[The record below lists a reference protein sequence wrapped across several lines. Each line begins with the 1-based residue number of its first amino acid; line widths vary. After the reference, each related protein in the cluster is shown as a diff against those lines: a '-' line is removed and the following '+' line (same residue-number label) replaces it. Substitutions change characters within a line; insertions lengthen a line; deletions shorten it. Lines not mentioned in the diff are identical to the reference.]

1 MSAVD
6 RVLADCG
13 LAPADLDG
21 LAVSVGPGSFTGL
34 RVGLATVK
42 ALAMALD
49 LPVAAVPTLDAL
61 ASRLPFAD
69 APVCPIL
76 DARKAEVYLSLY
88 RWSGDGMTR
97 VWDYMGLP
105 PEAAAARLEA
115 PVILSRDGIEACR
128 PWLDRLGDGIR
139 IAPAAQRLPS
149 AAAVA
154 TLGRAVLASGAGV
167 DAETLA
173 PLYSVRRRPS
183 SKRGERDGRGAR
195 AQRRADGR
203 ERSRPGARDRARVL
217 PDSMDPRAFCYEIEQ
232 NKVARCTA
240 MRARRG
246 IVGYLCFWEIGH
258 EIHIPTWRCTPS
270 GGAAA
275 WRGTAGRG
283 AYRGCLARRHP
294 RLPRGEAEQ
303 HARAGALRKP
313 GLPGD
318 RPAQR
323 LLLRHGRGRSR
334 HGGSARRRRRHAV
347 AGNQSA
353 GS

>member
-1 MSAVD
+1 MKLLAVESATLSGGVALLDGDRLLGEITLNIAITHSERLMSAVD

-97 VWDYMGLP
+97 VWEYMGLP

-115 PVILSRDGIEACR
+115 PVILLGDGIEACR

-154 TLGRAVLASGAGV
+154 TLGRAVLAAGAGV
-167 DAETLA
+167 GAEALA
-173 PLYSVRRRPS
+173 PLYLRPS
-183 SKRGERDGRGAR
+183 EAELK
-195 AQRRADGR
+195 
-203 ERSRPGARDRARVL
+203 
-217 PDSMDPRAFCYEIEQ
+217 
-232 NKVARCTA
+232 
-240 MRARRG
+240 ARRG
-246 IVGYLCFWEIGH
+246 
-258 EIHIPTWRCTPS
+258 
-270 GGAAA
+270 
-275 WRGTAGRG
+275 
-283 AYRGCLARRHP
+283 
-294 RLPRGEAEQ
+294 
-303 HARAGALRKP
+303 
-313 GLPGD
+313 
-318 RPAQR
+318 
-323 LLLRHGRGRSR
+323 
-334 HGGSARRRRRHAV
+334 
-347 AGNQSA
+347 
-353 GS
+353 